1 MARTAQ
7 IPRSR
12 GGLSGLI
19 LILLGA
25 WGGLIPLVGHYFKYG
40 FTPDRAWELT
50 QGRLYLSVIPGAAA
64 LLAGLVIM
72 MTRSRAFGGFMAFV
86 AALAGLWF
94 IVGAAVVRLLP
105 ASLGGSIS
113 TGTPIAATASRVI
126 LTSLGFYAG
135 TGALIMFFAA
145 LALGRFSIAPAR
157 EHARLAEELA
167 GGAGAV
173 GLAGAGALAFDAY
186 AAQPTQSYSPAQ
198 SPYPAGPGT
207 FPQSPDSFG
216 QSPDTFPQE
225 AFQAEAGQYPA
236 SPAPYLGS
244 QETETYQPGGPAPY
258 VSSQDPF
265 PGSHDPYSSGQGQ

>member
-25 WGGLIPLVGHYFKYG
+25 WGGLIPLVGPYVKYG
-40 FTPDRAWELT
+40 FTPNRTWELT

-72 MTRSRAFGGFMAFV
+72 MTRSRAFGGFLAFV
-86 AALAGLWF
+86 AALAGFWF
-94 IVGAAVVRLLP
+94 IAGAAIIRLLP
-105 ASLGGSIS
+105 ASLGGSIG
-113 TGTPIAATASRVI
+113 TGTPLATSSSRII

-145 LALGRFSIAPAR
+145 LALGRFSIAPTR
-157 EHARLAEELA
+157 EHARLAEDLA
-167 GGAGAV
+167 GVAGVA
-173 GLAGAGALAFDAY
+173 GLAGAGALAYDAY
-186 AAQPTQSYSPAQ
+186 SSRQPTKSYSPVQ
-198 SPYPAGPGT
+198 SQYPAGQDT
-207 FPQSPDSFG
+207 FPQSHD
-216 QSPDTFPQE
+216 
-225 AFQAEAGQYPA
+225 AFQAEAGQYPT
-236 SPAPYLGS
+236 SPTPYQGS
-244 QETETYQPGGPAPY
+244 QETYPAGAQEPY